1 MVSRP
6 LAGGPGRWVFIKGR
20 EAGCRCQKSAG
31 SIPFSGKCR
40 KNVTLTRIRLCGFN
54 TRPAQ
59 ADLIGRC
66 ELQIRP
72 AFRASQL
79 SEGQVAQLVE
89 QRTENPRVG
98 GSIPPLATI

>member
-1 MVSRP
+1 MIGGP
-6 LAGGPGRWVFIKGR
+6 LTGGPGPWVFLKGS
-20 EAGCRCQKSAG
+20 EADCCCQKAARRFPS
-31 SIPFSGKCR
+31 SGKCR

-54 TRPAQ
+54 TRPAR
-59 ADLIGRC
+59 ADLLGRR

-72 AFRASQL
+72 AFRAGL
-79 SEGQVAQLVE
+79 KRAGQVAQLVE